1 MSIRPEPAAP
11 VTWETLDWDALDTL
25 RRRFLEGG
33 PAGESYW
40 RVPSDL
46 ASYDFTYAQRIGW
59 KWDAV
64 LRELARR
71 GWQPPPGP
79 LLDWGCGS
87 GIAGRRVLG
96 FYGAAHFRALW
107 ADDHSPLAVR
117 FALDAVRTEHPGL
130 SARPWNEP
138 GTAPAGRFTTL
149 VVSHVLNELDEA
161 GRARL
166 GQLLDQAEAVLWVE
180 PGTYADSRALIA
192 FREKWLRDFD
202 VVAPCTH
209 HAQCGLLHAHNA
221 PHWCHHF
228 AAPPAGLLSDGRWV
242 RFGRRAGIDLR
253 SIPYSFLVLE
263 RRGLRPPAPE
273 ALGEEWSHVI
283 GHPRL
288 YKGYAKIL
296 NCSREDVAEAA
307 VWQRDNPDLFR
318 AYRKGVGPTLL
329 RGHAGGKDHLVIEET
344 R

>member
-1 MSIRPEPAAP
+1 MNGSAP
-11 VTWETLDWDALDTL
+11 VTWETLDWDTLDSL
-25 RRRFLEGG
+25 RRRFL
-33 PAGESYW
+33 AGSAKNGSYW
-40 RVPSDL
+40 RAWSDL

-87 GIAGRRVLG
+87 GIAGRRAMEFFG
-96 FYGAAHFRALW
+96 PAHFGALRV
-107 ADDHSPLAVR
+107 DDRSPLAVR
-117 FALDAVRTEHPGL
+117 FALVAAREAFPGL
-130 SARPWNEP
+130 DVRPWH
-138 GTAPAGRFTTL
+138 GSSGGFATMAL
-149 VVSHVLNELDEA
+149 SHVLNELDDA
-161 GRARL
+161 GRASLGALL
-166 GQLLDQAEAVLWVE
+166 GQAGAVLWVE

-192 FREKWLRDFD
+192 FREEWLADFA

-209 HAQCGLLHAHNA
+209 AAVCGMLHAHNA

-228 AAPPAGLLSDGRWV
+228 AAPPPGLLNDGRWV
-242 RFGRRAGIDLR
+242 RFGQRTGIDLR

-263 RRGLRPPAPE
+263 RRGLRPPAPGS
-273 ALGEEWSHVI
+273 LTDGWSHVI
-283 GHPRL
+283 GSPRL

-296 NCSREDVAEAA
+296 NCSREDVAEVE
-307 VWQRDNPDLFR
+307 VWQRDNPDLIR
-318 AYRKGVGPTLL
+318 AYKKGAGPTLL
-329 RGHAGGKDHLVIEET
+329 RGHAAGQGRLAIDES